1 MDTQTSSIV
10 RTLKK
15 PFYLDDTPSFA
26 PAFGLEPSGHERLR
40 YFAEIAFSRLIE
52 VHAQLGGQ
60 DNPNVLRVLERA
72 LGAEEKGKSLA
83 EITLDMLMEDS
94 KCRGQEANGSKQN
107 FMVPMLAGGPTKI
120 SLSN

>member
-40 YFAEIAFSRLIE
+40 YFAEIASRLIE

-60 DNPNVLRVLERA
+60 DNPNVLRDLERA
-72 LGAEEKGKSLA
+72 VGAEEQGKSAA
-83 EITLDMLMEDS
+83 EITL
-94 KCRGQEANGSKQN
+94 NG
-107 FMVPMLAGGPTKI
+107 V
-120 SLSN
+120 